1 MIFLSMIT
9 IVLVIFKYDFKYIV
23 SINGKLDKKKCNS
36 QNMKKSSC
44 NSNTKNSARNSNVTE
59 ANT

>member
-1 MIFLSMIT
+1 MIT
-9 IVLVIFKYDFKYIV
+9 IVLVIFKYDFKYTV
-23 SINGKLDKKKCNS
+23 SINGKLDKKCNS
-36 QNMKKSSC
+36 NMKKSSC